1 MAKERWGAAKG
12 SDARHQCDTRNEIK
26 EAGLIRKHGDDSGR
40 QSVRQKKT
48 PPRPSEE
55 RRSLPM
61 KPPSLNSKAPP
72 APIDEERFA
81 RRAGE
86 IIATAA
92 LKRREAGQRRGKR
105 K

>member
-1 MAKERWGAAKG
+1 
-12 SDARHQCDTRNEIK
+12 
-26 EAGLIRKHGDDSGR
+26 
-40 QSVRQKKT
+40 
-48 PPRPSEE
+48 
-55 RRSLPM
+55 M

>member
-1 MAKERWGAAKG
+1 MRDTGAIRG
-12 SDARHQCDTRNEIK
+12 TRSRNEIK
-26 EAGLIRKHGDDSGR
+26 EAGLIQKARGRSGQ
-40 QSVRQKKT
+40 QSVRQKKMPT
-48 PPRPSEE
+48 RPAEE

-61 KPPSLNSKAPP
+61 KPPSSNANAPP
-72 APIDEERFA
+72 AAIDDEGFA

-92 LKRREAGQRRGKR
+92 LKHREAGQRRGRR